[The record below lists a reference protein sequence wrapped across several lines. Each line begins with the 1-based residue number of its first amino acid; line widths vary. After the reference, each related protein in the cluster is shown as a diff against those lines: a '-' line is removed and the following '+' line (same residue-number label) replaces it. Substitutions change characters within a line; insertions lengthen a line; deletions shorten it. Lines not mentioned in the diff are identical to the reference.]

1 MTQRRL
7 PSAANPKQDRNE
19 EEADGK
25 NTQTIEKSSAP
36 LLCTETKISQEKE
49 LTNTSG
55 SRKPIPDPIKI
66 SQKPQ
71 DQRRGHHV
79 DGKYSIFFQ
88 EAGISYL

>member
-7 PSAANPKQDRNE
+7 PSATNPKQDRNE
-19 EEADGK
+19 EEAHGA
-25 NTQTIEKSSAP
+25 NTQTIEKSPAP

-49 LTNTSG
+49 SANTPG

-79 DGKYSIFFQ
+79 DGKCSIHF
-88 EAGISYL
+88 